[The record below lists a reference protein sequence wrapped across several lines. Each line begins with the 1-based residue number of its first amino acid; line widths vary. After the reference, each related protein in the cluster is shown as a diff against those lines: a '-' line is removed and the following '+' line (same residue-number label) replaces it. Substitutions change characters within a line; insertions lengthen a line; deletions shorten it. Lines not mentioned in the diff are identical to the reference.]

1 MKILLT
7 TTAAIAAIAAIA
19 TPAAAQRVPAAIIAV
34 VDTNR
39 VTSECNA
46 CKTASAALQAQITAL
61 RTRQQQLTASLQ
73 PEATAVEAAVKA
85 LGAKQPDAALLARG
99 RALQTKQNAAN
110 QELGRQE
117 QQIKRNQQYVLQQI
131 GAKLDPVVQQ
141 VMTARGANLVID
153 ASAALRSAP
162 ALDVT
167 ADVLT
172 ALNAAMP
179 TLATTAPAAPAPTT
193 PPRR

>member
-7 TTAAIAAIAAIA
+7 TAAVAAIAAIA
-19 TPAAAQRVPAAIIAV
+19 TPAAAQRVPAAVIAV

-39 VTSECNA
+39 VTAQCNA
-46 CKTASAALQAQITAL
+46 CKTASAALQAQVTAL

-99 RALQTKQNAAN
+99 RALQTKQDAAN
-110 QELGRQE
+110 TELGRQQ
-117 QQIKRNQQYVLQQI
+117 QQIQRNQQYVLQQI
-131 GAKLDPVVQQ
+131 GAKLDPVIQQ
-141 VMTARGANLVID
+141 VMVARGANLVID
-153 ASAALRSAP
+153 ASAALRTTP

-167 ADVLT
+167 NDVLA
-172 ALNAAMP
+172 ALNAALP
-179 TLATTAPAAPAPTT
+179 SLATTAPAAPAPAT

>member
-1 MKILLT
+1 MKILP

-19 TPAAAQRVPAAIIAV
+19 TPAAAQRVPAAIVAV

-39 VTSECNA
+39 VTAECNA
-46 CKTASAALQAQITAL
+46 CKTASAALQAQVTAL

-99 RALQTKQNAAN
+99 RALEAKQNAAN
-110 QELGRQE
+110 TELGRQQ
-117 QQIKRNQQYVLQQI
+117 QQIQRNQQYVLQQI
-131 GAKLDPVVQQ
+131 GAKLEPVIQQ
-141 VMTARGANLVID
+141 VMVARGANLVLD
-153 ASAALRSAP
+153 ASAALRSTP

-172 ALNAAMP
+172 ALNAALP
-179 TLATTAPAAPAPTT
+179 SLSTTAPAAPAT

>member
-1 MKILLT
+1 
-7 TTAAIAAIAAIA
+7 
-19 TPAAAQRVPAAIIAV
+19 
-34 VDTNR
+34 
-39 VTSECNA
+39 
-46 CKTASAALQAQITAL
+46 
-61 RTRQQQLTASLQ
+61 
-73 PEATAVEAAVKA
+73 
-85 LGAKQPDAALLARG
+85 
-99 RALQTKQNAAN
+99 
-110 QELGRQE
+110 
-117 QQIKRNQQYVLQQI
+117 
-131 GAKLDPVVQQ
+131 
-141 VMTARGANLVID
+141 MTARGANLVID

>member
-1 MKILLT
+1 MKILL

-19 TPAAAQRVPAAIIAV
+19 TPAAAQRVPAAIVAV

-39 VTSECNA
+39 VTAECNA
-46 CKTASAALQAQITAL
+46 CRTASAALQAQVTAL

-73 PEATAVEAAVKA
+73 PEATAVETAVKA

-99 RALQTKQNAAN
+99 RALEAKQNAAN
-110 QELGRQE
+110 TELGRQQ
-117 QQIKRNQQYVLQQI
+117 QQIQRNQQYVLQQI
-131 GAKLDPVVQQ
+131 GAKLDPVIQQ
-141 VMTARGANLVID
+141 VMVARGANLVID
-153 ASAALRSAP
+153 ASAALRSTP
-162 ALDVT
+162 TLDVT

-172 ALNAAMP
+172 ALNAALP
-179 TLATTAPAAPAPTT
+179 SLATTAPAAPAPAT

>member
-7 TTAAIAAIAAIA
+7 TAAITAIAAIA
-19 TPAAAQRVPAAIIAV
+19 TPAAAQRVPAAAIAV

-39 VTSECNA
+39 VTAECNA
-46 CKTASAALQAQITAL
+46 CRTASAALQAQVTAL

-131 GAKLDPVVQQ
+131 GAKLDPVIQQ
-141 VMTARGANLVID
+141 VMTARGANVVID
-153 ASAALRSAP
+153 ASAALRSTP

-179 TLATTAPAAPAPTT
+179 TLATTAPAAPAPAT